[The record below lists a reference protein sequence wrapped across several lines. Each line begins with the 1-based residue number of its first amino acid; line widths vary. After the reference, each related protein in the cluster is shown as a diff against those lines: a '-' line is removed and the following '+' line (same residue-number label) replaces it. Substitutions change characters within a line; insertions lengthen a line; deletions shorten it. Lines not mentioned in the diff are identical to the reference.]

1 MAEPSDVQLASERH
15 KASLLRNERAAASD
29 MVRVYGG
36 IWRRTKPQL
45 DALLQSIE
53 EARQHGDLLEEIC
66 KRVLDIGNFGY
77 ENDVDVT
84 WPETTPQD
92 AKAEAETLA
101 IHKTLGVSTDTILD
115 KLGYDAATEQE
126 NKQGE
131 MDAEDEVGDRL
142 LSAFE
147 RGADS
152 ARRGATNGQEA
163 ATGPQGQMDAADGGR
178 MGTA

>member
-1 MAEPSDVQLASERH
+1 MLFR
-15 KASLLRNERAAASD
+15 SL
-29 MVRVYGG
+29 Y
-36 IWRRTKPQL
+36 
-45 DALLQSIE
+45 
-53 EARQHGDLLEEIC
+53 GDLLEEIC
-66 KRVLDIGNFGY
+66 KRVLDLGGYGY

-115 KLGYDAATEQE
+115 KLGYDATAEAG
-126 NKQGE
+126 NKQSE
-131 MDAEDEVGDRL
+131 VNVEAEVGDRL

-178 MGTA
+178 MGAS